1 MPGPRASPQPH
12 TSLLAM
18 SGQAWRPAEG
28 WALEGQRPCH
38 GARESWSDTNQQS
51 TRRHLLTHPPSLLS
65 SLGSSESTMTP
76 DLFPLVSCG
85 PSLDESLV
93 AVGCLA
99 RDFLP
104 NVITFSWNYQNNT
117 VVRSQDIKNFP
128 SVLRE
133 GKYTASSQVLL
144 PSGDVPLVCTVNH
157 SNGNKKV
164 EVRPQVLIQDESPNV
179 TVFIPPRDAF
189 TGPGQRTS
197 RLVCQATGFS
207 PKEISVSWLRDGK
220 PVESGFTTE
229 EVQPQNKESWPV
241 TYKVTSMLT
250 ITESDWLNQKV
261 FTCHVEH
268 QQGVFQK
275 NVSSM
280 CSPNSPVPIKIFAIP
295 PSFAGIFL
303 TKSAK
308 LSCQVTNLGTYD
320 SLSISWTRQNGEI
333 LKTHTNI
340 SESHPNGTFSALGEA
355 TICVEDWESGD
366 DYICTVTH
374 TDLPFPLKQAI
385 SRPDAVAK
393 HPPSVYVLPPTREQL
408 SLRESASVTCLVKG
422 FSPPDVFVQ
431 WLQKGQPLSSDKYV
445 TSAPMPEPQAPGLYF
460 VHSILTVSEE
470 DWSSGETYTCV
481 VGHEA
486 LPHVVTERT
495 VDKSTG
501 KPTLYNV
508 SLVMSDMASTCY

>member
-1 MPGPRASPQPH
+1 M
-12 TSLLAM
+12 
-18 SGQAWRPAEG
+18 
-28 WALEGQRPCH
+28 
-38 GARESWSDTNQQS
+38 
-51 TRRHLLTHPPSLLS
+51 
-65 SLGSSESTMTP
+65 
-76 DLFPLVSCG
+76 
-85 PSLDESLV
+85 
-93 AVGCLA
+93 
-99 RDFLP
+99 
-104 NVITFSWNYQNNT
+104 
-117 VVRSQDIKNFP
+117 
-128 SVLRE
+128 
-133 GKYTASSQVLL
+133 
-144 PSGDVPLVCTVNH
+144 
-157 SNGNKKV
+157 
-164 EVRPQVLIQDESPNV
+164 

-280 CSPNSPVPIKIFAIP
+280 CSPSEWSCPECSPSRVGTPHTQVSTQACRCHPRHGQLLPEPWLPRAAKGREGLMQVREGSPVRWGPSVLLQQDPGAREGSAKSVPALRGKLYLLLMSHSASHSNPLSLTPDSPVPIKIFAIP

-385 SRPDAVAK
+385 SRPDGRLSLSLPSAPRTLPWPPGVWRCHGQGQGAPLCSSIVGRRIPLAPDLSSPLSLLHSSCQAPALRLRAATHPGAAEPAGVRLSHLPGEGLLTLGRVRAVAAEGAA
-393 HPPSVYVLPPTREQL
+393 PVLRQVCDQ
-408 SLRESASVTCLVKG
+408 R
-422 FSPPDVFVQ
+422 PD
-431 WLQKGQPLSSDKYV
+431 
-445 TSAPMPEPQAPGLYF
+445 A
-460 VHSILTVSEE
+460 
-470 DWSSGETYTCV
+470 
-481 VGHEA
+481 
-486 LPHVVTERT
+486 
-495 VDKSTG
+495 
-501 KPTLYNV
+501 
-508 SLVMSDMASTCY
+508 